1 MNKNIYIGLDIGGAN
16 TKVTVFDA
24 NLNIVNV
31 ISKNIHVWNDINEL
45 SFFFKHI
52 SDNYESFYISYFVTI
67 TAESCDNFVNR
78 EEGIHSIVKIC
89 NNELS
94 GDVLFYNNLDSY
106 VKYNIAIKEPKN
118 LISTNWLLTNKF
130 LGNNSNID
138 LLIDIGSTTTDFI
151 YKNIDI
157 SSNLTDYDRLKNNT
171 LLYLGVVRTPLAM
184 ISDYVLYD
192 GSQIPLV
199 KELFATTGDI
209 FNITDDIN
217 FSSLDYIGA
226 DNLNY
231 SSKNSLIRISRSIGL
246 DFKEDDRAR
255 VIEMSFNMKKILI
268 EKIFKHVNL
277 IFKNAK
283 KLNISSVGEGKF
295 LVEDMCK
302 AHKINYINISKN
314 KNFNISDTIDKN
326 LIYCNLP
333 SALVVTNFFNNK

>member
-16 TKVTVFDA
+16 TKVTVFDV

-106 VKYNIAIKEPKN
+106 VKYNIALKEPKN

-151 YKNIDI
+151 YKN
-157 SSNLTDYDRLKNNT
+157 
-171 LLYLGVVRTPLAM
+171 V
-184 ISDYVLYD
+184 
-192 GSQIPLV
+192 
-199 KELFATTGDI
+199 
-209 FNITDDIN
+209 
-217 FSSLDYIGA
+217 
-226 DNLNY
+226 
-231 SSKNSLIRISRSIGL
+231 
-246 DFKEDDRAR
+246 
-255 VIEMSFNMKKILI
+255 
-268 EKIFKHVNL
+268 
-277 IFKNAK
+277 
-283 KLNISSVGEGKF
+283 
-295 LVEDMCK
+295 
-302 AHKINYINISKN
+302 
-314 KNFNISDTIDKN
+314 
-326 LIYCNLP
+326 
-333 SALVVTNFFNNK
+333 